1 MGSNHLSNRIKLRDK
16 VTLSVLNF
24 VVLGYYENM
33 SYTPKKITLPRISGF
48 SLQISAWALEHS
60 FPGKILA
67 KSILTDLGIDRF
79 RQTSIDKEPLFYPE
93 PLEPR
98 TFSPSD
104 KSLEPKAHLPSDQII
119 DAISTTVR
127 PDKTYHFPSVLDYA
141 KAYKDGTLKPTEV
154 ADRIIDVIEKQN
166 RGNPPLYG
174 FISWKDTEIIEQAKE
189 SEKRIL
195 QGKPR
200 SVFEGVPVAVKD
212 EIDVKGHCTGLGT
225 SFKNQSPALEDAF
238 VVKRL
243 RDAGAIILGK
253 TNMHEIGIG
262 VTGLNPFHGTPV
274 NPYAPWRYPGGSS
287 SGSASVVASGICPVA
302 LGTDGG
308 GSVRIPAAY
317 CGIFGLKTTWGR
329 LSSRG
334 EYPLGYTVGNIGV
347 IGGNLRDLALAYQ
360 VCAGQDPQDPKTAK
374 GPTPDI
380 SDLTKDIKGIKIGV
394 YTPWFDHGREEV
406 VKTARETLERL
417 KDLGAEII
425 EIDIPDLDLLRLA
438 HLVTISSE
446 MRTSMTKELET
457 RNTDFGIET
466 RSSLALANY
475 LTVSD
480 YVKAQKIRAK
490 AQQLFHQIYQQVDV
504 IATPTTA
511 NLPPRIHKSRLLSG
525 VSDLAS
531 MNQTMRFAF
540 VANMLGHPAISV
552 PAGFVT
558 AHSKLFWNT
567 LDEKDE
573 DGNVYSQVPVGLQ
586 FMGRHWEESLL
597 LRIATQCEE
606 LVIRPKPRVYL
617 SPFESD
623 NPRVSGIKPKP
634 KN

>member
-1 MGSNHLSNRIKLRDK
+1 MA
-16 VTLSVLNF
+16 
-24 VVLGYYENM
+24 
-33 SYTPKKITLPRISGF
+33 YTPKKITLPRISGF
-48 SLQISAWALEHS
+48 SLQMSAWALEHD
-60 FPGKILA
+60 FPGRLLA
-67 KSILTDLGIDRF
+67 TSILSDLGIERF
-79 RQTSIDKEPLFYPE
+79 RQTPIDEDPVFHGQVTKPSNPTKSVTGTDSQTYLPTTKIIESID
-93 PLEPR
+93 
-98 TFSPSD
+98 
-104 KSLEPKAHLPSDQII
+104 
-119 DAISTTVR
+119 TTVR
-127 PDKTYHFPSVLDYA
+127 PENTYHFPSVLDYA
-141 KAYKDGTLKPTEV
+141 KAYRDGSLKPTEV
-154 ADRIIDVIEKQN
+154 ADRIIEVLDKQN

-174 FISWKDTEIIEQAKE
+174 FVSWRDTDILSQAKE

-195 QGKPR
+195 EGNPR

-225 SFKNQSPALEDAF
+225 SFKNQSPALTDAF

-243 RDAGAIILGK
+243 REAGAIILGK

-287 SGSASVVASGICPVA
+287 SGSASVVAAGICPVA

-329 LSSRG
+329 FSSTG

-347 IGGNLRDLALAYQ
+347 LGGNLRDLALTYL
-360 VCAGQDPQDPKTAK
+360 VCAGNDPEDPKTHF
-374 GPTPDI
+374 GLDPDI
-380 SDLTKDIKGIKIGV
+380 SDLAKGIKGVKIGV
-394 YTPWFDHGREEV
+394 YSPWFDHGRDEV
-406 VKTARETLERL
+406 VKTAREALEQL
-417 KDLGAEII
+417 KQLGAEII

-446 MRTSMTKELET
+446 MRSAMAQELET
-457 RNTDFGIET
+457 RKSDFGIET
-466 RSSLALANY
+466 RSSLALARY
-475 LTVSD
+475 LTVAD
-480 YVKAQKIRAK
+480 YIKAQKIRSK
-490 AQQLFHQIYQQVDV
+490 ALKEFQQIYEQVDV
-504 IATPTTA
+504 IATPTTG

-525 VSDLAS
+525 VSDLGS

-540 VANMLGHPAISV
+540 VANMLGNPAITV

-558 AHSKLFWNT
+558 AKSKIFWNSQE
-567 LDEKDE
+567 EKDE

-586 FMGRHWEESLL
+586 FIGRHWEESLL

-617 SPFESD
+617 SPYESD
-623 NPRVSGIKPKP
+623 NPRISGKKQ
-634 KN
+634 